1 MEGFEWF
8 MYNRMASFENILSQL
23 CGSNPGLSGVKTRSR
38 ESNSYS
44 LNRSVLIRDDDRSR
58 SRKQDSLYATGRRV
72 LYAIQAPSFIS
83 TFSSWLRRQL
93 PDLDP
98 KHLLPI
104 SFEAVKG
111 SITMGNHT
119 TESLLM
125 AQFTRASGTY
135 GVVQSRSRLDD
146 HKQLLRIKFENATIN
161 FVENPDYWKSTYNI
175 ARDVNECFLQSDRP
189 MSTKAV
195 PLTFTG
201 FKKLWIRCRT
211 AFPFYKTRGNRYAKE
226 QKRKSRGKKND
237 EEASHVG
244 ADFSQLEYAID
255 RRIVETPEL
264 ELVYFADVAG
274 LVPLKP
280 LTGLDRNTRATPKQA
295 NELEF
300 LDIGNGDLPPEWGVD
315 VIVHGGSIHYGPW
328 ADRQR
333 IQIQRVFFP
342 QMFRID
348 KPTTMLSPG
357 DERTC
362 TCLKLFFEFRGV
374 TTILIPFREASKNW
388 QWDGVV
394 NISHLRKQREAA
406 SIQVRLGEKSTVKYI
421 VPMIATTQGYTAEL
435 DIEMDSISVTSS
447 LNDIRLLQAESCSV
461 SSLLPSPL
469 EWNAERSWD
478 FDISLDRPTLYI
490 IRDHINMLTD
500 LGKDWASGPPSD
512 FNTYV
517 PITYN
522 LKLILNDFE
531 LNLYANDH
539 NIIDRPLDERDNV
552 LFTFRGDVLKLTTS
566 ISSNTFRPL
575 FTEVPFYIICP
586 EAALLVTLPRWN
598 THGLIPHAVKCLTN
612 IGQLG
617 LFRLDGSYK
626 YHTEVRKDCIDRLK
640 LNMELLTPSLKLV
653 GWLIRHFMVLRENYF
668 GSFTQYSTTR
678 EYLSKRENGIPVGD
692 PLDLKY
698 RPGKSNVFHLD
709 LSVEAKDAT
718 VAFPAGI
725 VGFGRSPQ
733 ESEEIDIGSCAVLT
747 IPDVQVLLRLHDFS
761 MATIEMSLNVDPVA
775 FSIMDSCLDKL
786 LLSHALIRSKRQ
798 LSISGMHITANRLFG
813 PQPHTTA
820 YVCIWKISLGDV
832 KGALNATEIQTLIA
846 AGKSFVHGFIDP
858 FNAPSS
864 DYMIPAERD
873 ATFWSINL
881 DSLDVSW
888 QTTPAIIRICLS
900 DGLRFA
906 YNNVAAAFYRK
917 LISIVAPVIEVQFL
931 VSLTS
936 AKSWM
941 EAGRVRTGFATE
953 LYLAPRGWRDDAELQ
968 KSFLREQDAE
978 THRFASLF
986 KDQVGSGKWPNDIYL
1001 QSIRVPRV
1009 SPPGKQPGSHSAAV
1023 PFDTQLSLLELF
1035 SESESDDERVLSEAD
1050 RDKRLANSRPRC
1062 TTSLSERV
1070 ERMEDDYS
1078 SSPFDESDE
1087 NDSVDSDDSW
1097 SDYFELGVDDRT
1109 DFHVPYLAFCR
1120 QIQLRHASS
1129 GLDCRTDFV
1138 AGKNSVLQSRLF
1150 SDESSSFPID
1160 APRVLPVSRPGLS
1173 DAERTDAQSR
1183 KYIRIDVK
1191 STEIFVAASCL
1202 VTELSPELRLD
1213 ELMLERIAAVTE
1225 TPVSVFDVRLH
1236 CVKLCAIHEAADLM
1250 KVRPDEVP
1258 LSEDYHGFIASRIN
1272 LWEARILLGF
1282 SPSNKPGASI
1292 DHGKANFR
1300 RVAGSFGT
1308 LFTSG
1313 MHTKRE
1319 TRCPSVALEF
1329 DVNHLSLALTK
1340 SRAQISYDTSELK
1353 LFQTAPQV
1361 AIIAVKTLE
1370 IPVKNLLAAQRV
1382 SSSLA
1387 IFRRKQLVSSILTRT
1402 TSTMSKDLLSSVQP
1416 AFFVQSGRPH
1426 QLRGDNSWKLLF
1438 HLRYSLSSL
1447 SKEDYAALQH
1457 DLRSSPATEEID
1469 RTLQSRRIPWA
1480 MEEAIPL
1487 VGVESIEALL
1497 FEQIKDGKGSA
1508 KTNDNRPLMLGSF
1521 EANSIRLCFTC
1532 DDLPQSSLV
1541 IREIRFRGDLLRR
1554 RLLFEAASI
1563 SPYSSTIRSFRPTS
1577 DYVDYGTVTAI
1588 LNLDIDS
1595 IQVTIFPNLIGFLQ
1609 NAVHVSRILSPH
1621 PDSSSVG
1628 DPVPTSASRSP
1639 LRDILD
1645 NKVNVCDVRLSLN
1658 HMLVE
1663 AAAENLVFEI
1673 ISRHCSSCFLGHLTQ
1688 PLDTSSL
1695 DVATSYTTGFH
1706 DLMVKARTRN
1716 FSDKDMD
1723 TLASITVV
1731 GGACC
1736 LLYQNHTPH
1745 GSNLRGTLHATSL
1758 DLTVPKSAIRLYKF
1772 VEQWRQDYL
1781 VGLEAMLRSLF
1792 SEIKQSPERQSERQS
1807 RQVAEKKRI
1816 GIHFSFSLSAVS
1828 VILQI
1833 MHGTWLAWTVY
1844 GVIGYLMDRSG
1855 RKSVARS
1862 CGLQL
1867 ASQVIRLT
1875 STSVDA
1881 STQRVPKIVLD
1892 LPSISA
1898 SGSFSSERSGFL
1910 ISVGFLEMKIKPSH
1924 WDVILSVQQKFGQ
1937 DFNDLLHILED
1948 ARKKL
1953 PGSARS
1959 KSSSRKID
1967 LPFYVTAKFE
1977 GFKIGLQGLSSTQFL
1992 ECVDIDAMVTNKGS
2006 PHWHVNL
2013 SDLALYLS
2021 PRALSR
2027 QKLAELDRSQLPVL
2041 VSVDFQINNHTSLE
2055 DRHRHFRINV
2065 TKLHA
2070 ILQAHLMGSIGDFA
2084 DHLQTEIM
2092 LRKER
2097 RAEGLRDFK
2106 EKAMQVMKTFNLKP
2120 RKSSVDNRERF
2131 FDNSSFLISM
2141 TNFGAV
2147 FPLNL
2152 ERRRGSSSGS
2162 DNILTTKALLLS
2174 IKSFEFETQK
2184 GESGDAFME
2193 DFFLQFVSRF
2203 DPSNPDDFCAR
2214 RHHTLNQMLYPRM
2227 TARVRTDTVSSARHV
2242 FASASIS
2249 GFILDLDPSITSYVF
2264 SVGDAYRHGKQH
2276 MEQLA
2281 IGLPRSAVEDSPVT
2295 ATQKASVKESRRN
2308 TITSKI
2314 ETSLQ
2319 FMSGTVRM
2327 HCTSKD
2333 SSTFSSISPDWPGNT
2348 YQILDSDAEIFRLP
2362 ELSVSVE
2369 YSADVRALSMATAR
2383 NIRTPVV
2390 FIRSI
2395 VHSSRNALRPLVLSF
2410 VSGVVRNVEDRMK
2423 QASRVLPR
2431 PPFSTRHSTSTF
2443 TIGESDAG
2451 SPRSEEPIVSGLQV
2465 LVSLRIDKSRLE
2477 LTCRP
2482 DVNVIAGI
2490 TWESGGFILNVG
2502 PGAKGVSISASIE
2515 GLSVGLKHGFLSDD
2529 SAHFDARNLIFSIN
2543 FSKSTLASGHFINS
2557 ISVVVDT
2564 ELSGGLRFSRFQDLL
2579 CFKAVWLDHIPVIK
2593 GDSSESAISPSRL
2606 SAVSSLEQT
2615 PKQGFDTALVIHVRH
2630 IALEVDLGQSIC
2642 SVTLDLQKALNRIRL
2657 TSTRSELFVSFAR
2670 VDMQARGNLSGRLS
2684 MPDFVFRT
2692 VRMRQASGV
2701 DKQSLNRILEL
2712 NLTSGTLDIQLQSDW
2727 LWLLQYRADPLEARI
2742 YDDWTVDSSSDGVK
2756 NRQLHLYSSVSGTK
2770 VIAMMTIMAIPKLMM
2785 YGGKLRS
2792 SLEVQRDGASRE
2804 SSAFRSTRLPKPENA
2819 LSEVANAMFRS
2830 ARSKLKE
2837 TESLSY
2843 VINQHMRLRLDEL
2856 IFVVLPRSQG
2866 DTEVARVIGRNVMS
2880 QLDRIVH
2887 QVNLPAHRDLQ
2898 LSLSHLSISQLLKQG
2913 FDPRLSDKE
2922 FDVLTNGGRSFSGTE
2937 NVIFSLPAMDMRM
2950 ITDEQMQ
2957 DGTRLLPYDF
2967 SSKFTHRDGHRGEDI
2982 HISLNIRLY
2991 SWLTVLRKTFTREL
3005 RRAHEAI
3012 ESKTANFSPATISPP
3027 RLASPDANSSPFAF
3041 ENDDA
3046 YSPPGSSPSSR
3057 QSSRP
3062 ASPVRSRSVES
3073 VIVAAPSKEQ
3083 STPIVLATPKFGLP
3097 GTTKPADRISLEFN
3111 TVQVPPTSGEFSSK
3125 PIPQDSPAK
3134 KSQEMTF
3141 ISRSRRIE
3149 RLTVKQLGEATPDV
3163 MHPFFTKKAG
3173 FNLEESLPQYVHEY
3187 ATLPIEEIMKGLLD
3201 VTKASNQRMSSEAAL
3216 PSSSTSR
3223 KPTWSFKIQNLTT
3236 PQTYAAKSV
3245 VDSKGNQTASSTT
3258 PTITTTQNTPQIQH
3272 DVTNGQPKGNCVGRK
3287 KRKLNKEEE
3296 EMKDEIAAS
3305 VSANLELDQ
3314 ILTQYPDTDTFFQ
3327 NELDVLQRLLPYHI
3341 YQHPRHD
3348 LDKMRGS
3355 KGKAKASEV
3364 QLLREEIQES
3374 KFALECHKRYRA
3386 LEQRMRRARLRPGQS
3401 AIPHDQAILVERM
3414 TLEIEHSDKA
3424 ALERE
3429 LSDVRSELDKVLR
3442 AQRMAKAAANRA
3454 TTSMASS
3461 TSINSTNPTTP
3472 YYGYAAPTFNG
3483 TSTAG
3488 YSNYYSSYTYPY
3500 NPSFIPGMR
3509 YSTPTKAN
3517 SSSIPGVS
3525 SFQSGVAG
3533 QSQTS
3538 TATSNLS
3545 NQTSVSSASGSAVTR
3560 PPPVAIPLQL
3570 PVTSLPALQ
3579 SLGILP
3585 VPKASL
3591 PADSSTHPAAVLLGT
3606 SNNGT
3611 MLSLEINAAL
3621 LQPPQMSGLAIL
3633 LSSLVKMS
3641 GVTNGTGQNSG
3652 QAQASTD
3659 ATGQSASS
3667 GGPTTQSGSNAGNKV
3682 RGGK

>member
-1 MEGFEWF
+1 MLKVVLLVVCIAVAVGSVIYFFFWNRILGYFLGALLRLALWTQERTAVWVEFGSFHLSLIAGAIILRDVRYHSSNQSFRIVKVQLNWRWWIRNVAEEEDLAGGHLDGASRTLGKKFGPHCRIHVTMEGFEWF

-23 CGSNPGLSGVKTRSR
+23 SGSNPGLSGVKTRSR

-44 LNRSVLIRDDDRSR
+44 LNRSALIRDDERSR

-72 LYAIQAPSFIS
+72 LFAIQTPSFFN
-83 TFSSWLRRQL
+83 TFSSWLRHQL

-104 SFEAVKG
+104 SFEVVKG
-111 SITMGNHT
+111 AITMGNHT

-146 HKQLLRIKFENATIN
+146 HKQLLQIKFENATIN
-161 FVENPDYWKSTYNI
+161 CVENPDYWKSTYDI
-175 ARDVNECFLQSDRP
+175 ARDVNECFLQSDI
-189 MSTKAV
+189 KAV
-195 PLTFTG
+195 PIMYTG

-226 QKRKSRGKKND
+226 QKRKAKGKKND
-237 EEASHVG
+237 EETSHVG

-255 RRIVETPEL
+255 RKVLETSEL
-264 ELVYFADVAG
+264 ELVYYADVAG
-274 LVPLKP
+274 LVPQKP
-280 LTGLDRNTRATPKQA
+280 LAGLDRNTRGTTKQA
-295 NELEF
+295 KELEF
-300 LDIGNGDLPPEWGVD
+300 LDIGNGDLPPEWGVE

-333 IQIQRVFFP
+333 VQIQRVFFP
-342 QMFRID
+342 QMFRTD
-348 KPTTMLSPG
+348 EPTTMLSPG

-374 TTILIPFREASKNW
+374 TTMLIPFREASKNW
-388 QWDGVV
+388 QWDGIVD
-394 NISHLRKQREAA
+394 IPHLRKQREAA
-406 SIQVRLGEKSTVKYI
+406 SIQVRLGEKSTIKYI

-435 DIEMDSISVTSS
+435 NIEMDSISVISS

-469 EWNAERSWD
+469 EWDAERRWD
-478 FDISLDRPTLYI
+478 FDISLDHPTLYI
-490 IRDHINMLTD
+490 IRDHINLLTD

-517 PITYN
+517 PITYS

-539 NIIDRPLDERDNV
+539 NIIDRPLDEKDNV
-552 LFTFRGDVLKLTTS
+552 LFTLRGDVLKLTAS
-566 ISSNTFRPL
+566 IPSNTFRPL
-575 FTEVPFYIICP
+575 FTEVPFCIICP
-586 EAALLVTLPRWN
+586 DVALVVTLPRWN

-612 IGQLG
+612 IGRLG
-617 LFRLDGSYK
+617 LFRLDGSYT
-626 YHTEVRKDCIDRLK
+626 YHAEVRKDCVDRLK

-653 GWLIRHFMVLRENYF
+653 GWLIRHLMVLRENYF

-692 PLDLKY
+692 PLRLKY
-698 RPGKSNVFHLD
+698 RPGKNNVFHLD
-709 LSVEAKDAT
+709 LSAVAKDVT

-725 VGFGRSPQ
+725 VGFGKSPQ
-733 ESEEIDIGSCAVLT
+733 ESEGIDIGPCAVLA

-761 MATIEMSLNVDPVA
+761 MEMSLNVDPVA
-775 FSIMDSCLDKL
+775 FSIMDSCLDRL
-786 LLSHALIRSKRQ
+786 LLSHALIRTSRQ

-813 PQPHTTA
+813 PQPHTTT
-820 YVCIWKISLGDV
+820 YVCIWNISFGDV
-832 KGALNATEIQTLIA
+832 KGSLKTTEIQTLIA

-864 DYMIPAERD
+864 DYMIPADRD
-873 ATFWSINL
+873 ATFWNINL

-888 QTTPAIIRICLS
+888 QIAPAIIRICLT

-906 YNNVAAAFYRK
+906 YNNIAAASYRK
-917 LISIVAPVIEVQFL
+917 LISIVAPVIEIQFL
-931 VSLTS
+931 VSLSS
-936 AKSWM
+936 AKYWM
-941 EAGRVRTGFATE
+941 EAGRIRSGISTE
-953 LYLAPRGWRDDAELQ
+953 SYLAPKGWRDDAELQ
-968 KSFLREQDAE
+968 KSFLQEQDAE

-986 KDQVGSGKWPNDIYL
+986 KDQLGSGKWPNDIYL
-1001 QSIRVPRV
+1001 QSIRVPLV
-1009 SPPGKQPGSHSAAV
+1009 SPPGKRARSQPAAV
-1023 PFDTQLSLLELF
+1023 SSGSRLPLLELF
-1035 SESESDDERVLSEAD
+1035 SESESDDERLLSEAD
-1050 RDKRLANSRPRC
+1050 RDKRLANSRPHR
-1062 TTSLSERV
+1062 TAPLSERV
-1070 ERMEDDYS
+1070 KRTEDDYS
-1078 SSPFDESDE
+1078 SSPLDESDE
-1087 NDSVDSDDSW
+1087 TDSVVSDDSW
-1097 SDYFELGVDDRT
+1097 SDYFELGVDDGT
-1109 DFHVPYLAFCR
+1109 DFHVPYLPFCR
-1120 QIQLRHASS
+1120 KIQLRHASS
-1129 GLDCRTDFV
+1129 DLDCRTGFV
-1138 AGKNSVLQSRLF
+1138 AGKNSALQSEIF
-1150 SDESSSFPID
+1150 SNEASSSSID
-1160 APRVLPVSRPGLS
+1160 APGVLPVFHPGLS
-1173 DAERTDAQSR
+1173 GAERTDAQSR
-1183 KYIRIDVK
+1183 KYVRIK
-1191 STEIFVAASCL
+1191 LEHTGIFVAASCL
-1202 VTELSPELRLD
+1202 ATVQEILEQREYNELSPELRLD
-1213 ELMLERIAAVTE
+1213 ELMLKRIAAVTE
-1225 TPVSVFDVRLH
+1225 TPISVYDVRLH
-1236 CVKLCAIHEAADLM
+1236 CVKLCVIHEAADLM
-1250 KVRPDEVP
+1250 KVRPGGEP
-1258 LSEDYHGFIASRIN
+1258 LSEDYHGFIASRIG
-1272 LWEARILLGF
+1272 LWEAQILLGV

-1292 DHGKANFR
+1292 DYGKLNFR
-1300 RVAGSFGT
+1300 HVAGSLGT
-1308 LFTSG
+1308 LSTSG
-1313 MHTKRE
+1313 MHTRCE
-1319 TRCPSVALEF
+1319 TRCPSLAFEL
-1329 DVNHLSLALTK
+1329 DLSHLSLALTRA
-1340 SRAQISYDTSELK
+1340 RAQVSYDSSELK
-1353 LFQTAPQV
+1353 LFRTAPQV

-1370 IPVKNLLAAQRV
+1370 IPVKKLLAAQRV

-1387 IFRRKQLVSSILTRT
+1387 RFRQKQLVFSILTRT
-1402 TSTMSKDLLSSVQP
+1402 TSAMSKDLLSSVQP

-1426 QLRGDNSWKLLF
+1426 QLRGDNSWKLLY
-1438 HLRYSLSSL
+1438 HLRHSLSSL
-1447 SKEDYAALQH
+1447 SKEEYTALHH
-1457 DLRSSPATEEID
+1457 DLRSSPAAEEID

-1480 MEEAIPL
+1480 LEEAIPP
-1487 VGVESIEALL
+1487 VRIESIEALL
-1497 FEQIKDGKGSA
+1497 FEGIKDGTASA
-1508 KTNDNRPLMLGSF
+1508 KTNDNRPLRLGSF
-1521 EANSIRLCFTC
+1521 EANSMRLCIAC

-1554 RLLFEAASI
+1554 RLIFEAASI

-1577 DYVDYGTVTAI
+1577 DYVDYGTITAI

-1595 IQVTIFPNLIGFLQ
+1595 IQVTVFPNLIGFLQ
-1609 NAVHVSRILSPH
+1609 SAVHVSRILSPQ
-1621 PDSSSVG
+1621 PDSSGVG
-1628 DPVPTSASRSP
+1628 DPAPASASRSP
-1639 LRDILD
+1639 LSGILD
-1645 NKVNVCDVRLSLN
+1645 NKVNICDVRLSLN

-1663 AAAENLVFEI
+1663 AAAENLVFEVT
-1673 ISRHCSSCFLGHLTQ
+1673 SRHCSSCFLGHLTQ
-1688 PLDTSSL
+1688 PLDISSL
-1695 DVATSYTTGFH
+1695 DVATSYTTGFR
-1706 DLMVKARTRN
+1706 DLTVKARTRS

-1723 TLASITVV
+1723 TLASITVI

-1781 VGLEAMLRSLF
+1781 VGLEAMFRSLF
-1792 SEIKQSPERQSERQS
+1792 SEIKRSPERQP
-1807 RQVAEKKRI
+1807 RQVAEKKRL
-1816 GIHFSFSLSAVS
+1816 GIHLSFSLSAAS
-1828 VILQI
+1828 VILQV

-1875 STSVDA
+1875 STSADA

-1953 PGSARS
+1953 PGSASS
-1959 KSSSRKID
+1959 KSSSREID

-1992 ECVDIDAMVTNKGS
+1992 ECVDIDAVITNKGS
-2006 PHWHVNL
+2006 PHWHVNF

-2021 PRALSR
+2021 PGTLSR
-2027 QKLAELDRSQLPVL
+2027 QKLAEVDRSQLPVL
-2041 VSVDFQINNHTSLE
+2041 VSVDFQVNNHTTLE
-2055 DRHRHFRINV
+2055 DRHRHVRVNV

-2084 DHLQTEIM
+2084 DHLQSEIM

-2097 RAEGLRDFK
+2097 RAEGLREFK
-2106 EKAMQVMKTFNLKP
+2106 EKAMKVMKAFNLNP
-2120 RKSSVDNRERF
+2120 RKSSVDKRERF
-2131 FDNSSFLISM
+2131 FDNSSFLILM
-2141 TNFGAV
+2141 ANFGAV
-2147 FPLNL
+2147 FPLDL
-2152 ERRRGSSSGS
+2152 ERRQGSSSGS

-2174 IKSFEFETQK
+2174 IKSFTFETHK
-2184 GESGDAFME
+2184 GDSGDAFME
-2193 DFFLQFVSRF
+2193 DFCLQFVSRF

-2227 TARVRTDTVSSARHV
+2227 TARVRTDTSSSARHV

-2264 SVGDAYRHGKQH
+2264 SVADAYRHGKQR
-2276 MEQLA
+2276 MEHLA
-2281 IGLPRSAVEDSPVT
+2281 IGLPHTAVEDSPNVT
-2295 ATQKASVKESRRN
+2295 TQKASVKESRRN

-2383 NIRTPVV
+2383 NMRTPVV
-2390 FIRSI
+2390 FIRST

-2431 PPFSTRHSTSTF
+2431 PPFSMRNSISTF

-2451 SPRSEEPIVSGLQV
+2451 GPRSEEPMVSGLQV
-2465 LVSLRIDKSRLE
+2465 FVSLRIDKSRLE

-2490 TWESGGFILNVG
+2490 TWESGGFILNIG

-2543 FSKSTLASGHFINS
+2543 FSKSSLATGHFVNS

-2606 SAVSSLEQT
+2606 SAVSSFEQS
-2615 PKQGFDTALVIHVRH
+2615 PKQGFDTAIVIHVRR
-2630 IALEVDLGQSIC
+2630 IVLEVDLGQSIC

-2692 VRMRQASGV
+2692 VRMRQVSGV
-2701 DKQSLNRILEL
+2701 DKQPLNRILEL

-2742 YDDWTVDSSSDGVK
+2742 YDDWTVDSSSDGVE

-2770 VIAMMTIMAIPKLMM
+2770 VIAMMTIMALPKLMM
-2785 YGGKLRS
+2785 YAGKLRS
-2792 SLEVQRDGASRE
+2792 SLEAQRDGASRE

-2843 VINQHMRLRLDEL
+2843 VINQHMGLRLDEL

-2880 QLDRIVH
+2880 RLDRIVH

-2922 FDVLTNGGRSFSGTE
+2922 FDVLTTGGRSFSGTE

-3012 ESKTANFSPATISPP
+3012 ESKAANLTPATISPP

-3041 ENDDA
+3041 ENDDG

-3062 ASPVRSRSVES
+3062 ASPVRPRSVES
-3073 VIVAAPSKEQ
+3073 VIVAAPSKGQ

-3097 GTTKPADRISLEFN
+3097 GTTKLAGRTSPEFN
-3111 TVQVPPTSGEFSSK
+3111 TVQAPPISGEPSSK

-3134 KSQEMTF
+3134 KSQEMAF

-3187 ATLPIEEIMKGLLD
+3187 ATLPIEEIMKGLVKLFSKQLD
-3201 VTKASNQRMSSEAAL
+3201 
-3216 PSSSTSR
+3216 
-3223 KPTWSFKIQNLTT
+3223 
-3236 PQTYAAKSV
+3236 
-3245 VDSKGNQTASSTT
+3245 
-3258 PTITTTQNTPQIQH
+3258 
-3272 DVTNGQPKGNCVGRK
+3272 
-3287 KRKLNKEEE
+3287 
-3296 EMKDEIAAS
+3296 
-3305 VSANLELDQ
+3305 
-3314 ILTQYPDTDTFFQ
+3314 
-3327 NELDVLQRLLPYHI
+3327 
-3341 YQHPRHD
+3341 
-3348 LDKMRGS
+3348 
-3355 KGKAKASEV
+3355 
-3364 QLLREEIQES
+3364 
-3374 KFALECHKRYRA
+3374 
-3386 LEQRMRRARLRPGQS
+3386 
-3401 AIPHDQAILVERM
+3401 
-3414 TLEIEHSDKA
+3414 
-3424 ALERE
+3424 
-3429 LSDVRSELDKVLR
+3429 
-3442 AQRMAKAAANRA
+3442 
-3454 TTSMASS
+3454 
-3461 TSINSTNPTTP
+3461 
-3472 YYGYAAPTFNG
+3472 
-3483 TSTAG
+3483 
-3488 YSNYYSSYTYPY
+3488 
-3500 NPSFIPGMR
+3500 
-3509 YSTPTKAN
+3509 
-3517 SSSIPGVS
+3517 
-3525 SFQSGVAG
+3525 
-3533 QSQTS
+3533 
-3538 TATSNLS
+3538 
-3545 NQTSVSSASGSAVTR
+3545 
-3560 PPPVAIPLQL
+3560 
-3570 PVTSLPALQ
+3570 
-3579 SLGILP
+3579 
-3585 VPKASL
+3585 
-3591 PADSSTHPAAVLLGT
+3591 
-3606 SNNGT
+3606 
-3611 MLSLEINAAL
+3611 
-3621 LQPPQMSGLAIL
+3621 
-3633 LSSLVKMS
+3633 
-3641 GVTNGTGQNSG
+3641 
-3652 QAQASTD
+3652 
-3659 ATGQSASS
+3659 
-3667 GGPTTQSGSNAGNKV
+3667 
-3682 RGGK
+3682 